1 MNKQS
6 KITLFTL
13 AVITV
18 VLVVV
23 IAVSGSPNSDFSLI
37 YKFLGT
43 PVTAVQK
50 AFSRASRSVRDW
62 FGFVFS
68 YDDVQSEME
77 RMREENSR
85 IALLED
91 RIDQLQSEN
100 EELRGL
106 IPSLKD
112 YSDSYNLIA
121 ANLIAEDVT
130 DWFNYYTVDVGTLDG
145 VDRNCP
151 VVTEDGLVGIV
162 VEAGLTSSKVLT
174 VVAEQNAF
182 MCRIVRSNQLV
193 RVRGVSGESLQYEL
207 VIDRIAKGSS
217 VFVGDKIVTAD
228 SGGVYPRGLRVGTVR
243 EVYVDEKSGE
253 ISAVVDPAVDL
264 TSLSKVFIMTLQGGG
279 DRPEDGG
286 GS

>member
-18 VLVVV
+18 VLVVI

-37 YKFLGT
+37 YKFFGT

-50 AFSRASRSVRDW
+50 VFSSASRSVRDW
-62 FGFVFS
+62 FTFVFS
-68 YDDVQSEME
+68 YDEVQAEMD
-77 RMREENSR
+77 RMRDENSR

-91 RIDQLQSEN
+91 QIGQLQTEN
-100 EELRGL
+100 EELREL

-112 YSDSYNLIA
+112 YSESYDLVA
-121 ANLIAEDVT
+121 ANLIAEAVT
-130 DWFNYYTVDVGTLDG
+130 DWFNFYTIDVGTLDG
-145 VDRNCP
+145 IDKNCP
-151 VVTEDGLVGIV
+151 VVTADGLVGIV

-174 VVAEQNAF
+174 VVDEQNAF
-182 MCRIVRSNQLV
+182 MCRISRNNQLV

-228 SGGVYPRGLRVGTVR
+228 SGGVYPKGLRVGTVR
-243 EVYVDEKSGE
+243 EVFVDEKSGE
-253 ISAVVDPAVDL
+253 ISAVIDLAVDL
-264 TSLSKVFIMTLQGGG
+264 TSLSKVFVMVPRNGGASSNT
-279 DRPEDGG
+279 GG
-286 GS
+286 NS